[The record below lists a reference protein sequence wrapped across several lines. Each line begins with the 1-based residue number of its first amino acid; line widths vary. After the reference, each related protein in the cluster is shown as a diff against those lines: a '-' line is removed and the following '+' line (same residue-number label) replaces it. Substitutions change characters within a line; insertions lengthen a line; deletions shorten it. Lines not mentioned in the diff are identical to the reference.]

1 MMGRIGMCGRGIFG
15 AVAIYGFGVAS
26 LQGQGVSL
34 GVQGSV
40 AEDTDFG
47 LGPRAIIDLGPFD
60 AGLRLVGSFEL
71 FFPGSSDFDG
81 GSATISA
88 DNVNYWEANVNV
100 VYTLGL
106 PVVPLTPY
114 VGGGLNFAHLLVEGS
129 PGGRFDTD
137 GTDTGVNVLAGA
149 ELELFG
155 FAPFFELRY
164 ELGGG
169 DQWVATG
176 GITFR

>member
-1 MMGRIGMCGRGIFG
+1 MVVAGGMGVTPLI
-15 AVAIYGFGVAS
+15 
-26 LQGQGVSL
+26 GQGLSL

-40 AEDTDFG
+40 ADDAHFG

-60 AGLRLVGSFEL
+60 AGFRLVGSFEL
-71 FFPGSSDFDG
+71 FFPDNEVARNGM
-81 GSATISA
+81 TIPV
-88 DNVNYWEANVNV
+88 DDVDYREANVNL

-114 VGGGLNFAHLLVEGS
+114 IGGGLNFAHLSVRGS
-129 PGGRFDTD
+129 PGGTLDRDN
-137 GTDTGVNVLAGA
+137 TDTGVNVLAGI
-149 ELELFG
+149 ELELLG

>member
-1 MMGRIGMCGRGIFG
+1 MCRRGIFIAI
-15 AVAIYGFGVAS
+15 AVCGLGVGRLA
-26 LQGQGVSL
+26 GQGLSL

-40 AEDTDFG
+40 AQDTDFG
-47 LGPRAIIDLGPFD
+47 LGPRAILDLGPFD
-60 AGLRLVGSFEL
+60 AGFRLVGSFEL
-71 FFPGSSDFDG
+71 FFPGASDFAG
-81 GSATISA
+81 GSATVSA
-88 DNVNYWEANVNV
+88 NDVDYWEANVNV

-106 PVVPLTPY
+106 PLVPLTPY
-114 VGGGLNFAHLLVEGS
+114 VGGGLNFAHLRVDGS

-149 ELELFG
+149 ELDLLG

-176 GITFR
+176 GLTFR